1 MNVPPQAVLGSNST
15 SWPCRSVERASVSSR
30 DRSNVEALSALRRAA
45 TADPITPATA
55 TNELVAPGRFVL
67 ESVAADEP
75 LTLLF
80 PIGAVVLA
88 ATLVGV
94 VHSFGRGVAYL
105 YALGGLVPL
114 FALVVGPVVTLPDGV
129 VLGLVCVC
137 PLLATAGFLV
147 DVGRVVF

>member
-1 MNVPPQAVLGSNST
+1 VLLAGVLYIAGLWT
-15 SWPCRSVERASVSSR
+15 YL
-30 DRSNVEALSALRRAA
+30 RSNAEALAALRRTAA
-45 TADPITPATA
+45 VDPTVAVTA
-55 TNELVAPGRFVL
+55 TYELVAPGRFVL

-80 PIGAVVLA
+80 PIGVIVLA
-88 ATLVGV
+88 VTLVGV
-94 VHSFGRGVAYL
+94 VHSFGRGTAYL

-114 FALVVGPVVTLPDGV
+114 FALAAGSVVTLPDGV